1 MRTYLYGA
9 SSLNEQIMRR
19 KKCMYSP
26 ELTYDEKWLA
36 IMFLEDILRSLRNI
50 KPPDVDGITGRI
62 FIRVVPYSSCQER
75 SMLFKF
81 IKYINAHPHH
91 LWDSV
96 KKWSGGRTKYS
107 RLLIGDSDEIGYVD
121 ITLLYRI

>member
-1 MRTYLYGA
+1 M
-9 SSLNEQIMRR
+9 
-19 KKCMYSP
+19 KKMISYP

-36 IMFLEDILRSLRNI
+36 IMFLEDILGSLPDI
-50 KPPDVDGITGRI
+50 KPPDADGITRRK
-62 FIRVVPYSSCQER
+62 FVKVVPYSSSQER
-75 SMLFKF
+75 RKFFKF